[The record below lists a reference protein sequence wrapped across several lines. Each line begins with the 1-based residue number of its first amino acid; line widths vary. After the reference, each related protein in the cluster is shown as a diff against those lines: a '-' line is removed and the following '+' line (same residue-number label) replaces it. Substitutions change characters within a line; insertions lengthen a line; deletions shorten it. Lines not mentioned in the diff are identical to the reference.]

1 MLLYPQNTI
10 EKLEFDKIKTLL
22 QNSCKSNLGKRNVE
36 EMSFSSD
43 VDLLNIVLRQITEY
57 KKVQQAGQYFPLD
70 HLPDLSKELSL
81 LHIQDY
87 VFDKDAYVKIKQC
100 CQTIERIFAFFKNN
114 QSIYPSLFLIINETH
129 YEKAIGKS
137 IDAILDEFGNVR
149 DNASKELFTIRTTLS
164 QKRNELSNV
173 FAKIIQKLAKA
184 GVLTDIG
191 QSVRNGR
198 KVVSIVAESKRQ
210 IGGIIHD
217 ESDSGKTVF
226 VEPRETVE
234 LNNTIFE
241 LERAE
246 EREIYKV
253 LRTLTQEIA
262 QYKDLLMQYQHIL
275 GKYDLIHAKSVLSFQ
290 MDAAAPLLRAKPYY
304 NLKNARHPL
313 LFLYNKKHQKHTIPL
328 TLQLDENKRILV
340 ISGPNAGGKTV
351 CMKTVGLLQ
360 LMLQAG
366 LHLPLDEQSEMGVV
380 QSLFVDIG
388 DSQSI
393 EYELSTYSSHLKTM
407 KFFLQN
413 ADNRTLFFIDELGT
427 GSDPALGGAVAEA
440 ILEEM
445 AFKRAFGI
453 VTTHYLNLKIMANK
467 TSGIINGAMIFD
479 EVNLE
484 PTYQLKIG
492 KPGSSYTFAIA
503 ERTGL
508 SRILIE
514 RAKDLVDEQH
524 VQLDH
529 LLNKVEQEHQLLLE
543 KEKELLQKE
552 NELAETQ
559 ANYQSLLAKLDK
571 QKEKLQND
579 KNNVQQS
586 SSRFIKETEKQLAKL
601 LQDWQR
607 VQQQKENEKELAR
620 IAEKTKE
627 KIKII
632 AQPKPE
638 EILKKQEQIKREETD
653 KLPRI
658 KPNEIKVG
666 QRVKVISFNK
676 NGVIDAI
683 KGDVISVIVDDA
695 MRLKIKA
702 NDLMKL

>member
-427 GSDPALGGAVAEA
+427 GSDPALGGAFAEA

-632 AQPKPE
+632 APPKPE